1 MTNSKDDHI
10 LILGGGLSSVSAAYW
25 LAKHGRRVTIVEREP
40 EIGGLAKSRVHK
52 SKHGDFTYDIGPH
65 RFHSTDDRVNEE
77 TLRVLGDN
85 VVHPNRLSRILLYNQ
100 FFDYPLKLSRAL
112 VQLPKPVML
121 VSLWDYFR
129 QAVKNL
135 FVEGKDDNFEAWVV
149 RRFGWKLYRIF
160 FGVYTQ
166 KTWGVPCTQ
175 ISSDWASQRI
185 AQSSLWDA
193 IKKSVFRPKGNIRQ
207 LSTSF
212 HYPKHGGVG
221 EIARSY
227 AREAQKMGVTV
238 RLATTV
244 EAILVE
250 NGRVT
255 GVRVADKEG
264 KKEVIRC
271 DRMLNTAAVNRI
283 VKLVEP
289 AAPKEVVA
297 ACDALKHRS
306 MVFVYLILNR
316 PQLTPDHW
324 LYIPEDSLTVHR
336 ISEFKNFSPHSAPK
350 DKTLICAEITC
361 RRGDEI
367 WRASPEQLQAV
378 AEKDLISVGLIQ
390 PGQVLGA
397 TLRKIPFAY
406 PVYDLKYRGH
416 LQPVME
422 YVGKLEGIHTT
433 GRQGNFRYN
442 NMDQSVEMGRKLGI
456 ELATGLSTD
465 HSKVATGKEYFG

>member
-336 ISEFKNFSPHSAPK
+336 ISEFKNFSKETAPP
-350 DKTLICAEITC
+350 DKTLICCEITC
-361 RRGDEI
+361 DMGDEI
-367 WRASPEQLQAV
+367 WNETD
-378 AEKDLISVGLIQ
+378 EN
-390 PGQVLGA
+390 
-397 TLRKIPFAY
+397 LRKIAVEDMVKIGLIKPEEVLETFSHREVFAY
-406 PVYDLKYRGH
+406 PLYILGYKQH
-416 LQPVME
+416 LEKVLGFIDA
-422 YVGKLEGIHTT
+422 VKGLDTT
-433 GRQGNFRYN
+433 GRQGLFKYN
-442 NMDQSVEMGRKLGI
+442 NMDHSIAMGFTAAENMLKG
-456 ELATGLSTD
+456 GDD
-465 HSKVATGKEYFG
+465 HRHVASGKEYFG